1 VAEFGAL
8 KGFIATILAFLLLG
22 APVAA
27 GAHEASP
34 VPSTPTLTEQED
46 APPLPRTTGPIITDV
61 AITQPFK
68 TWSLQI
74 YPSFYLVGGVF
85 SPNWQRRPVGS
96 NQQTRKQQVD
106 AAGDYRSLTVPVVFY
121 YGLAPRMDVEV
132 TVPFVQHWASNV
144 GPASRAANFGSLGD
158 STVALRYMFLDGKST
173 APTVS
178 GYFGVLFPTGHAN
191 NLEPKLLGIDQTGDG
206 AFAFTW
212 GIEYFTYLPKGP
224 ILVYANVWY
233 TNFVD
238 GRVNG
243 ARVYYPDQ
251 VTVNLAFEVPLR
263 KSPDNRWAL
272 LVELLSTWDAG
283 RLIGHK
289 ANQPST
295 VLVTVLPALE
305 FLPTS
310 WFGVALGV
318 QVDLIGKNTAYTY
331 APTLSLLFNF

>member
-1 VAEFGAL
+1 L
-8 KGFIATILAFLLLG
+8 KVFASAILGFLLLG
-22 APVAA
+22 APAPA
-27 GAHEASP
+27 WAHKAHP
-34 VPSTPTLTEQED
+34 APSTQTLTAQE
-46 APPLPRTTGPIITDV
+46 AATTLPRTTGPIITDE

-74 YPSFYLVGGVF
+74 YPSLYFVGGVF
-85 SPNWQRRPVGS
+85 SPNWQRRPVGGD
-96 NQQTRKQQVD
+96 QQTRKQQIAD
-106 AAGDYRSLTVPVVFY
+106 AGDYRSFQVPVDFY
-121 YGLAPRMDVEV
+121 YGLTPRMDVEV
-132 TVPFVQHWASNV
+132 TVPFVQNWAFNV
-144 GPASRAANFGSLGD
+144 GPANQAANFGSLGD
-158 STVALRYMFLDGKST
+158 STVALRYMFLDGKAT
-173 APTVS
+173 APTVT
-178 GYFGVLFPTGHAN
+178 GYLAMLFPTGHAN
-191 NLEPKLLGIDQTGDG
+191 NLEPKLLGIDQTGNG

-212 GIEYFTYLPKGP
+212 GIEYFNYLPKMP
-224 ILVYANVWY
+224 ILVYANVYY

-251 VTVNLAFEVPLR
+251 VTVNLAFEVPWR
-263 KSPDNRWAL
+263 KSPRNRWAL
-272 LVELLSTWDAG
+272 LVEVLSTWDAG

-310 WFGVALGV
+310 WFSVALGV

-331 APTLSLLFNF
+331 APTLSLFFNF

>member
-1 VAEFGAL
+1 M
-8 KGFIATILAFLLLG
+8 KGFISTFLAFLLLG
-22 APVAA
+22 ASAA
-27 GAHEASP
+27 AWAQEASP
-34 VPSTPTLTEQED
+34 ATSTQTITGQE
-46 APPLPRTTGPIITDV
+46 ATPPLPRTMGPIITDV

-68 TWSLQI
+68 TWALQI
-74 YPSFYLVGGVF
+74 YPTLYFVGGVF
-85 SPNWQRRPVGS
+85 SPNWQRRPVGGD
-96 NQQTRKQQVD
+96 QRTREQQVE
-106 AAGDYRSLTVPVVFY
+106 AAGDYRSLLVPVEFY
-121 YGLAPRMDVEV
+121 YGLAPRVDVEV
-132 TVPFVQHWASNV
+132 SVPFVQHWASNV
-144 GPASRAANFGSLGD
+144 GPANQAANFGSLGD
-158 STVALRYMFLDGKST
+158 CSVALRYMFLDGKST

-263 KSPDNRWAL
+263 KSPHNRWAFL
-272 LVELLSTWDAG
+272 LELLSTWDAG
-283 RLIGHK
+283 RMFGHK

-305 FLPTS
+305 FIPTS
-310 WFGVALGV
+310 WFSVALGV
-318 QVDLIGKNTAYTY
+318 QVDLLGKNTAYTY
-331 APTLSLLFNF
+331 APTLSLLFNY